1 MIAQHALRRATIRAP
16 SGSVRSGAVLP
27 FFGADLEVRF
37 LLVMLM
43 DGRAVVVRDLP
54 DRVDGHVLAYAREPR
69 LDRDLARKRPPDLV
83 RLFHFDPWWLLK
95 GRERIPGK
103 TRRLAV
109 RKKLSL
115 GPPRSGA
122 VRHLC
127 TGAGFRRRLSGDLR
141 RVWFGAGLR
150 RVAAA
155 RTASRRLGLADLRA
169 VLRGGPRG

>member
-109 RKKLSL
+109 RTNLAL
-115 GPPRSGA
+115 RP
-122 VRHLC
+122 L
-127 TGAGFRRRLSGDLR
+127 LSGDLR